1 MERRPPEL
9 LDRLAIRSAYLHHSD
24 RKSVKEVA
32 AELQAA
38 GEPVGEDDDIRML
51 IRRALSSG
59 LVKIEVRRTLSTGTL
74 DLDERLGRRLAE
86 RFGMRSVY
94 VVRDRA
100 LVGLKE
106 QDQLAYGDQI
116 HLGLGW
122 AAARFLISRIRDS
135 DTIAVGGGRAV
146 GFTVDALGELPKGT
160 RPSFNNLSILS
171 LVGNNV
177 VRRQAEPQDNLGD
190 GNLTA
195 DTAAFD
201 LAATLGVDF
210 GRVRFV
216 HLPLTLPSSLKKDV
230 AVEVRKVL
238 GGHLESWQSP
248 PDIAVFGMGSLNT
261 YHHII
266 TQPGPETE
274 PVREELHALLNEI
287 LPQAPDSIADI
298 CFKFFWIGDR
308 SSPSELR
315 KRAGSLM
322 DAFNQKTVSVP
333 LDLLNQAREKVL
345 VAGGSEKLNAIRA
358 VARASAET
366 ASGRSL
372 EDYDGIVPTC
382 LVTDAETADSLE
394 TMPI

>member
-1 MERRPPEL
+1 MERRPPQL
-9 LDRLAIRSAYLHHSD
+9 LDRLAVRAAFLHHSD
-24 RKSVKEVA
+24 QKSIKEVT
-32 AELQAA
+32 AELKAA
-38 GEPVGEDDDIRML
+38 GEPVGKDDDIRML
-51 IRRALSSG
+51 IRRALSTG
-59 LVKIEVRRTLSTGTL
+59 LVEIEVRRTLSIGTL

-86 RFGMRSVY
+86 RFGMRNVY

-135 DTIAVGGGRAV
+135 DTIAVGSGRAV
-146 GFTVDALGELPKGT
+146 GFTVDALEELPKGT
-160 RPSFNNLSILS
+160 RPSFKNLSILS

-195 DTAAFD
+195 DTVAFD

-210 GRVRFV
+210 EQVRFV
-216 HLPLTLPSSLKKDV
+216 HLPLTLPASLRKDV
-230 AVEVRKVL
+230 AVEILKVL
-238 GGHLESWQSP
+238 GGHLVSWQSP
-248 PDIAVFGMGSLNT
+248 PDIAVFGMNSLNA
-261 YHHII
+261 YHHVV
-266 TQPGPETE
+266 TQRGPETE
-274 PVREELHALLNEI
+274 LVRGELDALLNEI
-287 LPQAPDSIADI
+287 LPQAPDSIAAI
-298 CFKFFWIGDR
+298 CFKLFWIGDR

-315 KRAGSLM
+315 KRAGSLI

-333 LDLLNQAREKVL
+333 LGLLNQAREKVL
-345 VAGGSEKLNAIRA
+345 VAGGSDKVNAIRA
-358 VARASAET
+358 VARASAEA

-372 EDYDGIVPTC
+372 EDYDGVVPTC
-382 LVTDAETADSLE
+382 LVTDAETADALD

>member
-1 MERRPPEL
+1 MERRPSEL
-9 LDRLAIRSAYLHHSD
+9 LDRLAIRAAYMHHSD
-24 RKSVKEVA
+24 RKSVKEVT

-38 GEPVGEDDDIRML
+38 GEPVLKDDDIRML

-59 LVKIEVRRTLSTGTL
+59 LVKIEVKRTLSTGTL
-74 DLDERLGRRLAE
+74 DLDVRLGRRLAE
-86 RFGMRSVY
+86 RFGMRNIL

-106 QDQLAYGDQI
+106 HDQLAYGDQI

-122 AAARFLISRIRDS
+122 AAAEFLMSRIRDS
-135 DTIAVGGGRAV
+135 DTLAVGGGRAV

-160 RPSFNNLSILS
+160 RPSSSNLSILS

-177 VRRQAEPQDNLGD
+177 VRRQAETQDNVGD

-210 GRVRFV
+210 GQVRFV
-216 HLPLTLPSSLKKDV
+216 HLPLTLPASLKKDV
-230 AVEVRKVL
+230 AVEVLKAL
-238 GGHLESWQSP
+238 ADHLTSWQSP
-248 PDIAVFGMGSLNT
+248 PDIALLGMGSLNA
-261 YHHII
+261 YHHMVIER
-266 TQPGPETE
+266 GPETE
-274 PVREELHALLNEI
+274 PVRGELDALLNEI

-298 CFKFFWIGDR
+298 CIKFFWIGDR

-315 KRAGSLM
+315 ERAGSLM

-345 VAGGSEKLNAIRA
+345 VAGGSEKVNAIRA
-358 VARASAET
+358 VARASAEA

-372 EDYDGIVPTC
+372 EDYDGVVPTC
-382 LVTDAETADSLE
+382 LVTDAETADALE